1 MVAAMPPAMHP
12 GVKLRHLRLFLDVVA
27 AGGLTAAARRLGVS
41 QPAASRSL
49 AELETLLGRPLFA
62 RAGREL
68 RLTDA
73 GARFLGH
80 ARAALDAL
88 EAGAASLAVSGARV
102 RLRVGVL
109 PTAMTRLFPAA
120 ALRFHAARPD
130 VTVSVVSGAY
140 DHMLALL
147 REGRVEAMI
156 GRMPDPGEMAD
167 LRFDHLYDDPVVLVA
182 RAGHPR
188 AGAALSELLASAP
201 LIAPPES
208 AAIRRMIDAHLTR
221 LGLPAAPAFETATLT
236 LGRALLRGSDAV
248 WFISRAVVADD
259 LDAGDLVEIPTG
271 EAYLT
276 GAIGATRRAGGPL
289 SRELDLL
296 CALLREE
303 AQASASS
310 SRWRRG
316 ANGAKLTA

>member
-1 MVAAMPPAMHP
+1 MGPALHP
-12 GVKLRHLRLFLDVVA
+12 GVKLRHLRLFLEIVA
-27 AGGLTAAARRLGVS
+27 AGGLTAAARRQGVS

-49 AELETLLGRPLFA
+49 AELETLLGRPLFD

-68 RLTDA
+68 RLTHA
-73 GARFLGH
+73 GARFLAH
-80 ARAALDAL
+80 ARQAL
-88 EAGAASLAVSGARV
+88 EALETGAASLAASAAKA
-102 RLRVGVL
+102 RLRVGAL

-130 VTVSVVSGAY
+130 VTISVVSGAY

-147 REGRVEAMI
+147 RERRVEAMI
-156 GRMPDPGEMAD
+156 GRMPAPGEMAD

-188 AGAALSELLASAP
+188 AGATLADVLAGSP
-201 LIAPPES
+201 LIAPPEG
-208 AAIRRMIDAHLTR
+208 AAIRAMIDAHLAR
-221 LGLPAAPAFETATLT
+221 LGLAVTPAFETATLT

-259 LDAGDLVEIPTG
+259 LDAGDLIEIPNG
-271 EAYLT
+271 AAALS
-276 GAIGATRRAGGPL
+276 GAIGATRRACGPL

-296 CALLREE
+296 CDLLREE
-303 AQASASS
+303 AQAAAAA
-310 SRWRRG
+310 SRWRPD
-316 ANGAKLTA
+316 ANGAKLPP